1 LWNPEA
7 TIEKNHAVLF
17 VVLTFLRHVRIRHFL
32 EVVLEVKR
40 ARYCD
45 IKSKQ
50 RKRKIIK
57 GGSIR

>member
-45 IKSKQ
+45 IKSKTEE
-50 RKRKIIK
+50 KKDH
-57 GGSIR
+57 

>member
-1 LWNPEA
+1 MWKPEA

-17 VVLTFLRHVRIRHFL
+17 VVLTFLRHVRIGHFL

-45 IKSKQ
+45 IKSKTEE
-50 RKRKIIK
+50 KKDH
-57 GGSIR
+57 

>member
-45 IKSKQ
+45 IKSKTEE
-50 RKRKIIK
+50 KIIK
-57 GGSIR
+57 GGRN